1 MMRRMRDFRVVP
13 LLLVMTSVVA
23 CSASPRVDLPRPP
36 TATTGVSPT
45 DQPMTTITSVPTAEE
60 PTRQPTPTL
69 TEMARPTATLEEPPS
84 ITLES
89 SETSTTLEGQLE
101 QRETDRYAL
110 QVPEG
115 QRIEITVEASGQ
127 IGLTV
132 GMKDQELFE
141 QFADKEIAWQ
151 GDLPTTEDVFIEV
164 TSTETTTYSLSVTLV
179 EPPVEPSIEVITPN
193 GGEVWLEGTTHTIV
207 WDSSGVEQVDVEA
220 ASGGKPWVVAVEVD
234 AGSGQ
239 LPWQIPVGLISNFGV
254 ASSDA
259 MHVRIFSSD
268 DPDLYD
274 ENDEPFTV
282 RCPRIQ
288 FEPGATAAAVT
299 GTLAS
304 QGDRYRY
311 AIRASAGQTMHMEI
325 SPPQFEVNLWGPEDG
340 STWHIPT
347 GECELTVGTLP
358 ATQDYFITLTNPS
371 PDEALDYVLDVSI
384 E

>member
-1 MMRRMRDFRVVP
+1 MRMRGFLALP
-13 LLLVMTSVVA
+13 LLLVTTSVVA
-23 CSASPRVDLPRPP
+23 CSALPGADSQRHP
-36 TATTGVSPT
+36 TATPGVSPA
-45 DQPMTTITSVPTAEE
+45 DQSTATITSMPPSEE

-69 TEMARPTATLEEPPS
+69 TEMARPTATFEEHPS
-84 ITLES
+84 ITFES
-89 SETSTTLEGQLE
+89 GEISTTLEGQLD
-101 QRETDRYAL
+101 QREMDRYAL

-132 GMKDQELFE
+132 RVKGQKLFE
-141 QFADKEIAWQ
+141 QSADQEITWR
-151 GDLPTTEDVFIEV
+151 GDLPAAEDAVIEL
-164 TSTETTTYSLSVTLV
+164 TGSQATTYILSVTLV
-179 EPPVEPSIEVITPN
+179 AAPIEPAIEVITPK

-207 WDSSGVEQVDVEA
+207 WDSWGVEQVDIEA

-259 MHVRIFSSD
+259 MHVRVFSTD

-288 FEPGATAAAVT
+288 FEPGATAATVT
-299 GTLAS
+299 GALAS
-304 QGDRYRY
+304 KGGRYRY
-311 AIRASAGQTMHMEI
+311 AIRASAGQTMQIEI
-325 SPPQFEVNLWGPEDG
+325 SPPQFELNLWGPVDG

-347 GECELTVGTLP
+347 GESELTVVTLP

-371 PDEALDYVLDVSI
+371 PDQALDYVLDVSI